1 MKDDEFRISKHLYFR
16 RECKKLNKERR
27 ENLDKSS
34 GKKRLQLAVLLGSL
48 GILGPFTIDTYLP
61 SFPTIVDEFNTTAS
75 LVQISL
81 TSCLLGL
88 GLGQL
93 VIGPL
98 SDVKGRRKP
107 LLFFLGLY
115 ILASLACSF
124 SPNIYFLI
132 GCRFVQGFAASG
144 GIVLSRAIVR
154 DLYSGKELTK
164 FFTLMVLVGNLGPII
179 APIAGGAILAFN
191 DWNWVFIALACIGM
205 ILLFT
210 VSFKLKET
218 LPAEKR
224 VPSNLPYVMS
234 NFGTLF
240 KNKEFMGYALTQGF
254 ITAGIFAYVSGI
266 PFVYQN
272 VYGVSPQEF
281 SLLFGVNGLAL
292 IIGSQL
298 VGRLTDT
305 ISEGTFLKI
314 GLVIA
319 NVSGL
324 WLLIALS
331 LKAPLIGVAIPV
343 FFFLSSISMIGTTS
357 FTLAIQSQGHMAG
370 SASALLGVLP
380 FVMGSLSAPLVGIGG
395 ANTGVPMAAV
405 IFGASILAF
414 LCYFIMVSKT
424 KAQETLQMVN
434 RKA

>member
-1 MKDDEFRISKHLYFR
+1 MLSFEQGKYCL
-16 RECKKLNKERR
+16 ERR
-27 ENLDKSS
+27 SNLDKSS
-34 GKKRLQLAVLLGSL
+34 GKKRLQLALLLGSL

-61 SFPTIVDEFNTTAS
+61 AFPTIVKEFNTTAS

-81 TSCLLGL
+81 TAALLGL

-115 ILASLACSF
+115 ILASVACSF
-124 SPNIYFLI
+124 SPTIYFLI
-132 GCRFVQGFAASG
+132 AARFVQGFAASG
-144 GIVLSRAIVR
+144 GIVISRAIVR

-179 APIAGGAILAFN
+179 APVAGGAILAFN
-191 DWNWVFIALACIGM
+191 DWNWVFVVLACIGA
-205 ILLFT
+205 ILIII

-224 VPSNLPYVMS
+224 VPSNLPQVLG
-234 NFGTLF
+234 NFGALF
-240 KNKEFMGYALTQGF
+240 KNKEFMGYAFTQGF

-272 VYGVSPQEF
+272 IYGVTPQQF

-292 IIGSQL
+292 IIGSQS

-305 ISEGTFLKI
+305 ISERTFLKI
-314 GLVIA
+314 GLTLA
-319 NVSGL
+319 NVAGL
-324 WLLIALS
+324 CLLIALL

-343 FFFLSSISMIGTTS
+343 FFFLTSISMIGTTS

-380 FVMGSLSAPLVGIGG
+380 FVMGSLAAPLVGIGG
-395 ANTGVPMAAV
+395 AYTGVPMAAV
-405 IFGASILAF
+405 IFGASVLAF
-414 LCYFIMVSKT
+414 LCYFILVRKNKT
-424 KAQETLQMVN
+424 QETILMVN

>member
-1 MKDDEFRISKHLYFR
+1 MNPSVA
-16 RECKKLNKERR
+16 
-27 ENLDKSS
+27 
-34 GKKRLQLAVLLGSL
+34 KKRLQLAVLLGSL

-61 SFPTIVDEFNTTAS
+61 SFPTIVKDFDTTAS

-98 SDVKGRRKP
+98 SDVKGRRNP
-107 LLFFLGLY
+107 LLVFLFLY
-115 ILASLACSF
+115 ILASIACSF

-132 GCRFVQGFAASG
+132 ASRFVQGFAASG
-144 GIVLSRAIVR
+144 GIVISRAIVR

-164 FFTLMVLVGNLGPII
+164 FFSLMVLVGNLGPII

-191 DWNWVFIALACIGM
+191 EWHWVFIALA
-205 ILLFT
+205 ILGIILVFT
-210 VSFKLKET
+210 VSLKLEET
-218 LPAEKR
+218 LPTEKR
-224 VPSNLPYVMS
+224 VPSNLPYVLG

-240 KNKEFMGYALTQGF
+240 KNKEFMGYALTSGF

-272 VYGVSPQEF
+272 VYGVSPQQF

-298 VGRLTDT
+298 VGRMTDT
-305 ISEGTFLKI
+305 ISERTFLQI
-314 GLVIA
+314 GLTLA

-324 WLLIALS
+324 WLLIAL
-331 LKAPLIGVAIPV
+331 LLNAPLIGVAIPV
-343 FFFLSSISMIGTTS
+343 FFFLTSISMIGTTS

-370 SASALLGVLP
+370 SGSALLGVLP

-395 ANTGVPMAAV
+395 AYTGVPMAAV
-405 IFGASILAF
+405 IFGASVLAF
-414 LCYFIMVSKT
+414 VCYSIMVRKT
-424 KAQETLQMVN
+424 KAQEPVLVAE

>member
-1 MKDDEFRISKHLYFR
+1 M
-16 RECKKLNKERR
+16 
-27 ENLDKSS
+27 DKSS

-191 DWNWVFIALACIGM
+191 DWNWVFIALACIGV

-395 ANTGVPMAAV
+395 ADTGVPMAAV

-414 LCYFIMVSKT
+414 FCYYIMVRKT

>member
-1 MKDDEFRISKHLYFR
+1 ME
-16 RECKKLNKERR
+16 
-27 ENLDKSS
+27 KSV

-61 SFPTIVDEFNTTAS
+61 SFPTIVKEFHTTAS

-88 GLGQL
+88 GIGQL

-107 LLFFLGLY
+107 LLFFLCIY

-132 GCRFVQGFAASG
+132 GSRFVQGFAASG

-164 FFTLMVLVGNLGPII
+164 FFSLMVLVGNLGPIL
-179 APIAGGAILAFN
+179 APVAGGAILTFY
-191 DWNWVFIALACIGM
+191 DWNGVFIALT
-205 ILLFT
+205 ILGIILTFT

-218 LPAEKR
+218 LPPEKR
-224 VPSNLPYVMS
+224 LPSNLPQVLG

-240 KNKEFMGYALTQGF
+240 KDKEFMGYAFTQGF

-272 VYGVSPQEF
+272 VYGVTAQQF
-281 SLLFGVNGLAL
+281 SLLFGINGVAL
-292 IIGSQL
+292 IIGSQS
-298 VGRLTDT
+298 VGRLTDI
-305 ISEGTFLKI
+305 ISERTFLKI
-314 GLVIA
+314 GIGLA

-324 WLLIALS
+324 SLLIALL
-331 LKAPLIGVAIPV
+331 LKAPLIGVAIPI
-343 FFFLSSISMIGTTS
+343 FFFICSISLIGTTS

-370 SASALLGVLP
+370 SASALLGLLP
-380 FVMGSLSAPLVGIGG
+380 FVMGSLAAPIVGIGG
-395 ANTGVPMAAV
+395 AYTGVPMASV
-405 IFGASILAF
+405 IFGASFLAF
-414 LCYFIMVSKT
+414 LCYFILVRKKKVQKT
-424 KAQETLQMVN
+424 VLVAN